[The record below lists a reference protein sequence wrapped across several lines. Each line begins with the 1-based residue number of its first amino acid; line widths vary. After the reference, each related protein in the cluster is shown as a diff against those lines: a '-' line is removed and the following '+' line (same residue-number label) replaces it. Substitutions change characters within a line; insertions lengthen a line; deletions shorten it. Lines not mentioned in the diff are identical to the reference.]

1 MACRNRA
8 DTRRVAQNAVTAL
21 VADLMEIA
29 GAVLYADEKRIQRG
43 NSRLAVVGSYFLHSE
58 GARHH
63 QETIRALNR
72 AIVFRQGGFGH
83 GIAGSGD
90 NRTTC
95 YHLSR
100 TLEAFLHGK
109 DFIF

>member
-29 GAVLYADEKRIQRG
+29 GAVLYADEKCIQCG
-43 NSRLAVVGSYFLHSE
+43 DGRLAVVGSYFLHPES
-58 GARHH
+58 ARHH
-63 QETIRALNR
+63 QETIRALNGSV
-72 AIVFRQGGFGH
+72 VFRQRSFGH
-83 GIAGSGD
+83 GITGSRD
-90 NRTTC
+90 DCPAC

-100 TLEAFLHGK
+100 T
-109 DFIF
+109 